1 MLLLSEGRGDNQQY
15 THSKTKEQ
23 EAYYLEPSII
33 SCVDMS
39 SVAQLCLTLF
49 DSMDYSPPGSSAH
62 GIFQARILEWVAIS
76 YSRGQTVYESRGSGP
91 GWQRTRE
98 KG

>member
-62 GIFQARILEWVAIS
+62 GIFQARILEWSAIS
-76 YSRGQTVYESRGSGP
+76 HFS
-91 GWQRTRE
+91 
-98 KG
+98 